1 MSFIKGSSCNTFT
14 FLSVLPA
21 LMTHIFFQSKCIHLQ
36 QEQEGSKLAPITFP
50 PSLPL
55 KGVSFVL
62 PLSAFKLGPLS
73 LSVNY
78 TICIQYRVTFKG
90 ICLCPSMQA
99 WTRAQNMWNI
109 SENHKF
115 RRKQPSTPG
124 TITINITVTI
134 IMWASTLMN
143 NNIL

>member
-55 KGVSFVL
+55 KGMSFVL

-78 TICIQYRVTFKG
+78 TLITPFAYSTELRLKEFVFAHPCKHEQELKTCG
-90 ICLCPSMQA
+90 TS
-99 WTRAQNMWNI
+99 TRTTN
-109 SENHKF
+109 SGENSRPHQE
-115 RRKQPSTPG
+115 R
-124 TITINITVTI
+124 
-134 IMWASTLMN
+134 
-143 NNIL
+143 